1 MDFQNYAY
9 LYSKSQ
15 QNQSVFQRKD
25 GSRMKKIIAINGSP
39 STAGNTYFLLSEL
52 GKEIK
57 KNGIS
62 FEIINLQE
70 ALQEL
75 RIPYCVCCSS
85 PCNQSC
91 YKGTKMDAVLQ
102 TCQEADGIIFGS
114 PVYFGSMS
122 AQLKCFFDKT
132 RDARGKK
139 AFLGKPCC
147 AVSVGATKYGGQQS
161 TLRSIQ
167 DCCMV
172 LGFSI
177 VTDADEEFGCGHFGL
192 SAQKPAC
199 EDAYALSRIPVLAKR
214 MCREVL
220 K

>member
-1 MDFQNYAY
+1 
-9 LYSKSQ
+9 
-15 QNQSVFQRKD
+15 
-25 GSRMKKIIAINGSP
+25 MKKIIGINASP
-39 STAGNTYFLLSEL
+39 NCDGKTAFLLHEM
-52 GKEIK
+52 GKEIE
-57 KNGIS
+57 KNGVS
-62 FEIINLQE
+62 FEMIHIGE
-70 ALQEL
+70 ALLEL
-75 RIPYCVCCSS
+75 KLPFCVCCSS

-91 YKGTKMDAVLQ
+91 YKGTKM
-102 TCQEADGIIFGS
+102 ES

-132 RDARGKK
+132 RDARAKK
-139 AFLGKPCC
+139 VFLGKPAC
-147 AVSVGATKYGGQQS
+147 AISVGATKYGGQQS

-177 VTDADEEFGCGHFGL
+177 VTDADEDYGCGHFGL

-199 EDAYALSRIPVLAKR
+199 DDTYAINRIPVLAKR

>member
-1 MDFQNYAY
+1 
-9 LYSKSQ
+9 
-15 QNQSVFQRKD
+15 
-25 GSRMKKIIAINGSP
+25 MKKIIGINASP
-39 STAGNTYFLLSEL
+39 NCDGNTAFLLNQM
-52 GKEIK
+52 GKEIQ
-57 KNGIS
+57 KNGVS
-62 FEIINLQE
+62 FEVIHIGE
-70 ALQEL
+70 ALLEL
-75 RIPYCVCCSS
+75 KLPFCVCCSS

-91 YKGTKMDAVLQ
+91 YKGTKMETVLQ
-102 TCQEADGIIFGS
+102 KCAEADGIVFGS

-132 RDARGKK
+132 RDARAKK
-139 AFLGKPCC
+139 VFLGKPAC
-147 AVSVGATKYGGQQS
+147 AISVGATKYGGQQS
-161 TLRSIQ
+161 TLRAIQ

-177 VTDADEEFGCGHFGL
+177 VTDADEEYGCGHFGL

-199 EDAYALSRIPVLAKR
+199 EDVYALNRIPVLAKR

>member
-1 MDFQNYAY
+1 
-9 LYSKSQ
+9 
-15 QNQSVFQRKD
+15 
-25 GSRMKKIIAINGSP
+25 MKKIIAINGSP
-39 STAGNTYFLLSEL
+39 NANGNTYELLSRL
-52 GKEIK
+52 GAEIE
-57 KNGIS
+57 KNGVS
-62 FEIINLQE
+62 FELITIQE
-70 ALQEL
+70 ALSDL
-75 RIPYCVCCSS
+75 KIPYCVCCSS

-91 YKGTKMDAVLQ
+91 YQGTKMEAVLQ
-102 TCQEADGIIFGS
+102 KCMEADGIIFGS

-139 AFLGKPCC
+139 AFLGKPAC

-177 VTDADEEFGCGHFGL
+177 VTDAEEEFGCGHFGL

-199 EDAYALSRIPVLAKR
+199 EDAYALARIPVLAKR

-220 K
+220 KSSSGK